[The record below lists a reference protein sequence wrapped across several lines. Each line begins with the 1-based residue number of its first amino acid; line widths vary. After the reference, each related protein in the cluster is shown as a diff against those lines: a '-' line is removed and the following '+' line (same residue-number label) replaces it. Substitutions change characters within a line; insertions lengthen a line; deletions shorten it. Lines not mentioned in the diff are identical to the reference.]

1 MNPHD
6 TTTEH
11 RQLSD
16 ADLWH
21 LMSEGCNAAE
31 IAAWTGTSLAV
42 ARARM
47 GELCAKRARGEG

>member
-1 MNPHD
+1 M
-6 TTTEH
+6 TEERH
-11 RQLSD
+11 ELSD

-47 GELCAKRARGEG
+47 GELCAKHARGEA